1 MVRKRIVALS
11 ERIEC
16 LLRRKCGALSP
27 KGRMIVVLA
36 MLSLFT
42 VLSLYFTVSSVCRFG
57 KGADDGLRI
66 RHIEPAEL
74 QWQPSGTDSVK
85 QSNDFNYDDKRKTE

>member
-27 KGRMIVVLA
+27 KGRMIVVLT
-36 MLSLFT
+36 MLALFT

-57 KGADDGLRI
+57 QGTDDAMRI

-74 QWQPSGTDSVK
+74 QREPTATDSVK
-85 QSNDFNYDDKRKTE
+85 QSNDFNYDDKRETE

>member
-1 MVRKRIVALS
+1 
-11 ERIEC
+11 
-16 LLRRKCGALSP
+16 
-27 KGRMIVVLA
+27 MIVVLA

-74 QWQPSGTDSVK
+74 QRQPSGTDSVK

>member
-27 KGRMIVVLA
+27 KGRMIVVLTMFA
-36 MLSLFT
+36 FFT

-57 KGADDGLRI
+57 KGAGDEMRI

-74 QWQPSGTDSVK
+74 QWETTGTDSVK

>member
-16 LLRRKCGALSP
+16 LLRRKCGALSS
-27 KGRMIVVLA
+27 KGRVIVVLA

-74 QWQPSGTDSVK
+74 QRETIEMDSVK
-85 QSNDFNYDDKRKTE
+85 QSNDFNYHDKRKTE

>member
-16 LLRRKCGALSP
+16 FLRRKCGALIP
-27 KGRMIVVLA
+27 KIRMIVVLTMFA
-36 MLSLFT
+36 FFT

-66 RHIEPAEL
+66 RHIAPAKL
-74 QWQPSGTDSVK
+74 QRETIGTDSVK